1 MKLIHLNVESFKY
14 FDALV
19 DFLENEKPD
28 LLSLVEATDGEN
40 IFSSKWGAKRDFLE
54 ELSQRFSWNF
64 IFHPTIFRDCWT
76 HQIGFGAAVLSRFP
90 LTLESGKY
98 FGEQKPTFLSS
109 DNIAFSDRPKYEKYP
124 NAWRFSLPFLVTQIE
139 TEQWILRLL
148 TAHFHVSYD
157 CLETLQ
163 IWQDAEYVVEYL
175 NSRSDTIPTILTGDL
190 NIRNESMAVKTLSA
204 KLTQHSQ
211 QFRNTLTTS
220 VHPYFHRVPDGE
232 WLGIDHIFTKN
243 ISVSSCSVKDV
254 AVSDHLPL
262 ALDFSL

>member
-28 LLSLVEATDGEN
+28 ILSLVEATDGEN

-90 LTLESGKY
+90 VIFESGQY
-98 FGEQKPTFLSS
+98 LGEQKPTMLAP

-124 NAWRFSLPFLVTQIE
+124 NAWKFNLPFLITQIK
-139 TEQWILRLL
+139 TEQWLIRLL

-163 IWQDAEYVVEYL
+163 IWQDAEKIVEYL
-175 NSRSDTIPTILTGDL
+175 NVHGDIPTILTGDL
-190 NIRNESMAVKTLSA
+190 NIRNESMAIKVLRE
-204 KLTQHSQ
+204 KLEQHTSW
-211 QFRNTLTTS
+211 FTNTLCRS
-220 VHPYFHRVPDGE
+220 IHPLFQKEPHHSG
-232 WLGIDHIFTKN
+232 LGIDHIFTKDITVN
-243 ISVSSCSVKDV
+243 SCQLREVE
-254 AVSDHLPL
+254 VSDHLPVV
-262 ALDFSL
+262 LDFNL